1 MSERSGQIV
10 NVMKEER
17 LFPPSPEFSAKAR
30 IKSVEEYER
39 MRREAAD
46 DIPGFWAKFAPELH
60 WFVPYEKVL
69 EWEEPVAKWFVGGK
83 TNVSYNCLD
92 AHLST
97 HRRNKAAL
105 IWEGEPG
112 DTRVYTYQMLHD
124 EVSRFANVL
133 RRLGIGKGNVVS
145 MYMPMV
151 PELVVA
157 MLGCADWGGSLRY
170 LRRILIRSD
179 RGSKQGLLGQV
190 DGYRRLWLA
199 AWGKV
204 AVEDQRRCGIGE
216 IAGRPPL
223 DCRQA
228 SRR

>member
-157 MLGCADWGGSLRY
+157 MLGWRGLGRFIALSSADSHPKRS
-170 LRRILIRSD
+170 RIET
-179 RGSKQGLLGQV
+179 GTP
-190 DGYRRLWLA
+190 
-199 AWGKV
+199 
-204 AVEDQRRCGIGE
+204 
-216 IAGRPPL
+216 RP
-223 DCRQA
+223 
-228 SRR
+228 S